1 MYCVLTEKTALRS
14 WPHVPYA
21 YYTKEDPYAK
31 SLTKDEFEHLLLCD
45 GKSDLKPDET
55 IQHLLKKGLIRECK
69 KGERN
74 SSWSSFR
81 KYENRYFPKMNFM
94 MTGKCNCNCL
104 HCFNAADCLTNGS
117 KSFRRGRV
125 GWNPSRS
132 EECLHELSHGDELQE
147 YGF

>member
-74 SSWSSFR
+74 SSWSSF
-81 KYENRYFPKMNFM
+81 KK
-94 MTGKCNCNCL
+94 
-104 HCFNAADCLTNGS
+104 
-117 KSFRRGRV
+117 
-125 GWNPSRS
+125 
-132 EECLHELSHGDELQE
+132 
-147 YGF
+147 